1 MHCQV
6 VPFAIIL
13 NISAVALLVA
23 NELILV
29 LATTLDIKAKE
40 EKILRIAG
48 CISFSSGIL
57 AVGCGT
63 VLLIAAGQRNLPGAQ
78 FGLDLLPIMSIIYI
92 LLIANNFILLKRLNK
107 IAKVEAR
114 P

>member
-48 CISFSSGIL
+48 
-57 AVGCGT
+57 
-63 VLLIAAGQRNLPGAQ
+63 
-78 FGLDLLPIMSIIYI
+78 
-92 LLIANNFILLKRLNK
+92 
-107 IAKVEAR
+107 
-114 P
+114 